1 MQRWQLIAHRPAAGR
16 GSSPQHGRLAMK
28 LVLAFLTACWL
39 AVAYYSTGHY
49 VSDNVWLLLLPL
61 TYFVVL
67 FMSIWS

>member
-1 MQRWQLIAHRPAAGR
+1 
-16 GSSPQHGRLAMK
+16 MK